1 MRALL
6 NQEVEI
12 EELFEYKENDESDQE
27 FLEKSMK
34 QVFLFYNNGF

>member
-6 NQEVEI
+6 NQEIEM

-27 FLEKSMK
+27 FPEQSKIIKLE
-34 QVFLFYNNGF
+34 QDHGD